1 MTLHRDWPLFGLR
14 IISPRLSLR
23 YPSDE
28 DLDALNQVVSQGIH
42 DPAEM
47 PFEIPWTD
55 DPPDVR
61 PRNSLQF
68 WWGLRA
74 GWKPSHWVLTMLVE
88 ERETIVGVQDLI
100 GVEYARTRQVATG
113 SWLGKAYQGHGIGKE
128 MRAAV
133 LHLAFAGLGA
143 QRATSEAFE
152 DNAASLAVSRA
163 LGYVENGDDI
173 KVSRGRSRR
182 AVRLVLHREVWQKN
196 CRDDM
201 QIQGLES
208 CATMFGLDRM
218 DS

>member
-1 MTLHRDWPLFGLR
+1 MASIQHVYRRGH
-14 IISPRLSLR
+14 I
-23 YPSDE
+23 
-28 DLDALNQVVSQGIH
+28 
-42 DPAEM
+42 
-47 PFEIPWTD
+47 
-55 DPPDVR
+55 
-61 PRNSLQF
+61 F
-68 WWGLRA
+68 WWRRVLCIFGESSCDIRVSLGTADRRRA
-74 GWKPSHWVLTMLVE
+74 RKLGAMLTAASGDVTMLVE

-208 CATMFGLDRM
+208 CVTMFGLDRM

>member
-1 MTLHRDWPLFGLR
+1 
-14 IISPRLSLR
+14 
-23 YPSDE
+23 
-28 DLDALNQVVSQGIH
+28 
-42 DPAEM
+42 M

-74 GWKPSHWVLTMLVE
+74 GWKPSRWVLTMLVE
-88 ERETIVGVQDLI
+88 EHETIVGVQDLI
-100 GVEYARTRQVATG
+100 GVEFARTRQVATG
-113 SWLGKAYQGHGIGKE
+113 SWLGKAFQGHGIGKE
-128 MRAAV
+128 MRADV

-173 KVSRGRSRR
+173 KVSQGRSRR
-182 AVRLVLHREVWQKN
+182 AIRLVLHREVWQKN
-196 CRDDM
+196 CRDDI
-201 QIQGLES
+201 QIQGLDS
-208 CATMFGLDRM
+208 SVTMFGLDGM